1 MKKRWRRVLLAVL
14 LILGVSAL
22 GVRLF
27 LESAQFGRLPEG
39 ERLERIK
46 KSPRYADGTFH
57 NLLPTPILTDGSG
70 VISSLLQSFFVKK
83 DNPVP
88 PGPVPTIKTSLKSL
102 NRNTDTVIWL
112 GHSSFF
118 IQLGGKRILI
128 DPVLSD
134 YAAPFSFSNRAFPG
148 SNPFTAED
156 MPEIDVLLVSHD
168 HWDHLDYPA
177 LTALRPKIKQVFC
190 GLGVGEHLQRWGF
203 PENIIQEADW
213 GEQMKLGSLTLYMT
227 SARHFSGRSLTRNK
241 TLWGGF
247 VMETPQRRIF
257 YSGDSGYGPH
267 FAELGERF
275 GSFDLALLECGQ
287 YDKRWSLIHMMPE
300 ETAKAA
306 DDLRTKILLPAH
318 AGKFSIAYHAWDE
331 PYKRLAAAS
340 QNKSWQLVAPV
351 IGEPFLFDAAEA
363 DKDRGAAVEW
373 WEELSMQE

>member
-1 MKKRWRRVLLAVL
+1 MLAVL

-88 PGPVPTIKTSLKSL
+88 PGPVPAVKIPLKSL
-102 NRNTDTVIWL
+102 DRNTDTVIWL

-213 GEQMKLGSLTLYMT
+213 GEQIKLGSLTLYMT

-306 DDLRTKILLPAH
+306 DDLRTKLLLPAH
-318 AGKFSIAYHAWDE
+318 SGKFSIAYHAWDE

>member
-46 KSPRYADGTFH
+46 KSPRYADGSFH
-57 NLLPTPILTDGSG
+57 NHLPTPILTDGSG

-88 PGPVPTIKTSLKSL
+88 PGPVPAIKTPLKSL
-102 NRNTDTVIWL
+102 DRNTDTVIWL